1 MVHKDKWHFTIRRYF
16 VSDFYAQSK
25 NHFNREPWIPKTD
38 DMEKTK
44 MRSKI
49 QAVYRSTR

>member
-1 MVHKDKWHFTIRRYF
+1 MLSVT
-16 VSDFYAQSK
+16 YAQSK

-49 QAVYRSTR
+49 QAVYRSTQ